1 MKYKILTINGSA
13 QEPSINDRYLGFIEQ
28 IINKNDDFEF
38 KRANV
43 RTLRLPLFLGYE
55 TSRGVAVEKW
65 RELVGWADGYI
76 LASPEYNHALPAA
89 LKNAFEHL
97 DGTDVMKNKPVFL
110 LGCSTG
116 QFGTLQAQH
125 SLYPIFRTYSMWL
138 MPDEM
143 FIPRADQV
151 IDGND
156 QITDNKLFKRIGDL
170 TNKFLQTVKLFHGNQ
185 WQG

>member
-1 MKYKILTINGSA
+1 MKHKILVINGSA
-13 QEPSINDRYLGFIEQ
+13 QEPSVNDRYLNFIERL
-28 IINKNDDFEF
+28 IEENDDFEF

-55 TSRGVAVEKW
+55 TSRGVAVERW
-65 RELVGWADGYI
+65 RETVEWADGYI
-76 LASPEYNHALPAA
+76 LASPEYDHALPAA

-97 DGTDVMKNKPVFL
+97 DGTKALNDKPIFL

-125 SLYPIFRTYSMWL
+125 SLYPIFRTYKMWL
-138 MPDEM
+138 MPDEL
-143 FIPRADQV
+143 FIPRADQK

-156 QITDNKLFKRIGDL
+156 KITDEKLAGRIKDL
-170 TNKFLQTVKLFHGNQ
+170 TEKFFRVVGLFSNHNV
-185 WQG
+185 